1 MKITIDTETDTFESS
16 VEAVCGAYGQPKP
29 WQWED
34 EDTKEV
40 SDNPAMVKNGASN
53 LLPGGWNEKKLR
65 KWVSYLTANA
75 QAVSLFVAQS
85 APEVSFEAV
94 AAHLGDHMG
103 LTEPVDGKLLGGT
116 MSSGGHAL
124 KHIAGVKS
132 QPFDRDW
139 SRGLYVIDARVAKI
153 LVDELS

>member
-94 AAHLGDHMG
+94 A
-103 LTEPVDGKLLGGT
+103 GKLLGGT